1 MGAGCDPLPVKKKG
15 IVTMN
20 NITVLFFATLRDRA
34 GLRSVHM
41 QIPSHTTVASLR
53 GMLDEKYFSSS
64 GLPNHSLVA
73 VNQEYVFDEFEIPG
87 GAEVALFPA
96 VSGG

>member
-1 MGAGCDPLPVKKKG
+1 MK
-15 IVTMN
+15 

-34 GLRSVHM
+34 STGSFTM
-41 QIPSHTTVASLR
+41 EIPPQTTVANLR
-53 GMLDEKYFSSS
+53 VMLEEKFCSFN
-64 GLPNHSLVA
+64 GLAKHSLVA
-73 VNQEYVFDEFEIPG
+73 INREYVFDEVEIPG

>member
-1 MGAGCDPLPVKKKG
+1 MMK
-15 IVTMN
+15 

-34 GLRSVHM
+34 NTGSFTM
-41 QIPSHTTVASLR
+41 EIPGQTTVANLRDLLEEKFRSLN
-53 GMLDEKYFSSS
+53 
-64 GLPNHSLVA
+64 GLAKHSLVA
-73 VNQEYVFDEFEIPG
+73 VDREYVFDEFEIPR

>member
-1 MGAGCDPLPVKKKG
+1 MMK
-15 IVTMN
+15 

-34 GLRSVHM
+34 NTGSFPM
-41 QIPSHTTVASLR
+41 EIPPETTVANLRALLEVKFLSLN
-53 GMLDEKYFSSS
+53 
-64 GLPNHSLVA
+64 GLANYSLVA
-73 VNQEYVFDEFEIPG
+73 VNREYVFDEFGIPD

>member
-1 MGAGCDPLPVKKKG
+1 MQ
-15 IVTMN
+15 

-34 GLRSVHM
+34 NTGSFTM
-41 QIPSHTTVASLR
+41 EIPPQTTVANLRVMLEEKFRSLN
-53 GMLDEKYFSSS
+53 
-64 GLPNHSLVA
+64 GLAKHSLVA
-73 VNQEYVFDEFEIPG
+73 INHEYVFDEFEIPS

>member
-1 MGAGCDPLPVKKKG
+1 MK
-15 IVTMN
+15 

-34 GLRSVHM
+34 NTGSFAMEIPAETTIANLRVMLEQKFLSLNGL
-41 QIPSHTTVASLR
+41 A
-53 GMLDEKYFSSS
+53 
-64 GLPNHSLVA
+64 NHSLVA
-73 VNQEYVFDEFEIPG
+73 VDREYVFDDFGIPD

>member
-1 MGAGCDPLPVKKKG
+1 MKG
-15 IVTMN
+15 YSTMN

-34 GLRSVHM
+34 GTGSIEL
-41 QIPSHTTVASLR
+41 QIPASATVASLR
-53 GMLDEKYFSSS
+53 GMLDDKFLSFN
-64 GLPNHSLVA
+64 GLAKHSIVA
-73 VNQEYVFDEFEIPG
+73 VNREYVFDEFEIPF

>member
-1 MGAGCDPLPVKKKG
+1 MMK
-15 IVTMN
+15 

-34 GLRSVHM
+34 ETGSVKM
-41 QIPSHTTVASLR
+41 EIPPSTTVASLKD
-53 GMLDEKYFSSS
+53 MLDEKFTSFN
-64 GLPNHSLVA
+64 GLAHHSIVA
-73 VNQEYVFDEFEIPG
+73 INREYAFEEFEIPN

>member
-1 MGAGCDPLPVKKKG
+1 
-15 IVTMN
+15 MN

-34 GLRSVHM
+34 GTGSINLE
-41 QIPSHTTVASLR
+41 IPSRTTVASLR
-53 GMLDEKYFSSS
+53 GILGEKFTSFN
-64 GLPNHSLVA
+64 GLANHSIVA
-73 VNQEYVFDEFEIPG
+73 VNREYVFDEFEIPC

>member
-1 MGAGCDPLPVKKKG
+1 MK
-15 IVTMN
+15 

-34 GLRSVHM
+34 STGLFTM
-41 QIPSHTTVASLR
+41 EIPPQTTVANLKILLEEKFISLN
-53 GMLDEKYFSSS
+53 
-64 GLPNHSLVA
+64 GLANHSLVA
-73 VNQEYVFDEFEIPG
+73 VNREYVFDEFEIPG

>member
-1 MGAGCDPLPVKKKG
+1 M
-15 IVTMN
+15 MN

-34 GLRSVHM
+34 GTGSINM
-41 QIPSHTTVASLR
+41 EIPTQTTVASLR
-53 GMLDEKYFSSS
+53 ELLDEKFLSFN
-64 GLPNHSLVA
+64 GLANHSLVA
-73 VNQEYVFDEFEIPG
+73 VNREYVFDEFVIPC

>member
-1 MGAGCDPLPVKKKG
+1 MK
-15 IVTMN
+15 

-34 GLRSVHM
+34 STGSFTM
-41 QIPSHTTVASLR
+41 EIPAQTTVANLRVILEEKFVSLN
-53 GMLDEKYFSSS
+53 
-64 GLPNHSLVA
+64 GLAKHSLVA
-73 VNQEYVFDEFEIPG
+73 INREYVFDEFAIPD